1 MPVAYSDII
10 HTICTTLSS
19 GGKPSPDLCLIPST
33 EILERRADG
42 RPRQEAFEV
51 PTAMIPDDTAPFHL
65 PADERFLDEAEE
77 LLLNQPS
84 SIVFAIPPWVR
95 DMDLS
100 REWRD
105 RHRRIGLIESFAEQV
120 FQPAGPPPN
129 QQLELGEVPI
139 PHRKNV
145 PDVLILFL
153 PRSFIQRERTGEWRS
168 QFFKERATTIIEH
181 DHHLNVLGFGWE
193 FPHGNRAVTVVIQ
206 KDPGPLRFFKID
218 YNLLD
223 STSEEWRQDLKH
235 LLTKQG
241 GETKHGYVYRGEVS
255 SRYGTTFDFYSPATQ
270 RLRDNIKDF
279 SKKVSLEEVADILLG
294 FHPIDLRQR
303 ENSNTQRIQHISG
316 RNILPNG
323 EFDLTELR
331 TIDAPE
337 SARSIRFLE
346 EGDIC
351 VRRIRNPRGPSFIAA
366 VFPGHRQPLAFDQSV
381 IVIRPK
387 AFLSPEQRM
396 VILAYLRSPMA
407 NQLFKAKGASITL
420 ENHVLREFPVPLADQ
435 DLITAIQGL
444 TEARNAFAEWT
455 AKLDQELSELV
466 SNEDMQA
473 SRTKILTSGQL
484 ARQRYRAAR
493 QVEELDYRIRTQY
506 PLPLA
511 YLWRDWQVSSPDAY
525 RSLRNILKAAE
536 GFTCFFA
543 LVALLAGRISNIRIG
558 YIEQMAGRLA
568 DRGGGTNFGDWFA
581 ILKEVG
587 DSKKFKQHK
596 GSVPFYEVTEM
607 MHSEEF
613 ENALRLLMSTRNDD
627 SHGRLNPSAIPASLL
642 ADLEKALTTIF
653 EHAGFVSDYGLI
665 QIKRSRLDTIKG
677 LTRYE
682 YADLKGDNP
691 LVPVHKG
698 ETTQSDLEIDSL
710 YLRDRAGQLHLF
722 RPYLHYLECP
732 ECHLMSTF
740 YLDTYSGTGPTV
752 GLKSFERNSV
762 RTENFADDFKWAGLI
777 KERQP

>member
-1 MPVAYSDII
+1 MSLNYSDII
-10 HTICTTLSS
+10 KAICETLSKES
-19 GGKPSPDLCLIPST
+19 HAFPDLCLV
-33 EILERRADG
+33 A
-42 RPRQEAFEV
+42 
-51 PTAMIPDDTAPFHL
+51 APEEL
-65 PADERFLDEAEE
+65 PAIRGDMPREVGFIPHDCMFPEGIEPVFLAGDEAYLEQAEE
-77 LLLNQPS
+77 VLLQESPS
-84 SIVFAIPPWVR
+84 MIYAIPPWYP
-95 DMDLS
+95 DAHLG

-105 RHRRIGLIESFAEQV
+105 RHRRLGLIEVFAEQV
-120 FQPAGPPPN
+120 FQPPAPLPN
-129 QQLELGEVPI
+129 QQLELGATPASY
-139 PHRKNV
+139 RKDS
-145 PDVLILFL
+145 PDVLILFV
-153 PRSFIQRERTGEWRS
+153 PRGIVDSRRTGDWRS
-168 QFFKERATTIIEH
+168 QFFKQHATTVIEH
-181 DHHLNVLGFGWE
+181 DHPLNIPGYALPLQHQF
-193 FPHGNRAVTVVIQ
+193 RAITLVIQ
-206 KDPGPLRFFKID
+206 KEPGPTRFFKIGED
-218 YNLLD
+218 AAIGMDTDFLKDLQSLL
-223 STSEEWRQDLKH
+223 K
-235 LLTKQG
+235 KQG
-241 GETKHGYVYRGEVS
+241 GATSHGYVYREDLS
-255 SRYGTTFDFYSPATQ
+255 CDYPTTFDFYSPATQ

-294 FHPIDLRQR
+294 IHPMDLRQR

-316 RNILPNG
+316 RNILPSG

-337 SARSIRFLE
+337 STRRIKFLE

-351 VRRIRNPRGPSFIAA
+351 VRRIRNPRGQSFIAA
-366 VFPGHRQPLAFDQSV
+366 VFPRHRQPLAFDQSI

-387 AFLSPEQRM
+387 APLSPEQRM

-407 NQLFKAKGASITL
+407 NQLFKAKGESITL
-420 ENHVLREFPVPLADQ
+420 ESHVLREFPVPLADE
-435 DLITAIQGL
+435 DLVTAIQGL

-455 AKLDQELSELV
+455 AKLDKELSELV

-473 SRTKILTSGQL
+473 SRIKILTSGQL

-511 YLWRDWQVSSPDAY
+511 YVWRDWQVSSPDAY
-525 RSLRNILKAAE
+525 RNLRNILKAAE

-558 YIEQMAGRLA
+558 YVEVIASRLA
-568 DRGGGTNFGDWFA
+568 SCGGGTNFGDWFA

-587 DSKKFKQHK
+587 SSKKFKQLQ

-607 MHSEEF
+607 MHSAEF
-613 ENALRLLMSTRNDD
+613 ENALRELMGVRNDD
-627 SHGRLNPSAIPASLL
+627 GHLRVNINAVPASLITK
-642 ADLEKALTTIF
+642 LEKALATIY

-698 ETTQSDLEIDSL
+698 ETSQSDLEIDSL
-710 YLRDRAGQLHLF
+710 YLRDRSGHLHLF

-740 YLDTYSGTGPTV
+740 YLDTYTGTGPTV

-762 RTENFADDFKWAGLI
+762 RTEDFAYDFKWAGLL